1 MGEILWDKNIYRGD
15 RPKVNS
21 GLRIGNANDIF
32 NATEEIIKS
41 EKSENV
47 LFKKFLPKINII
59 YSYWL

>member
-41 EKSENV
+41 ENLKMFYLKVS
-47 LFKKFLPKINII
+47 
-59 YSYWL
+59 S